1 VAESRTPL
9 PPGTLWPAARERAR
23 RALARGALRPVETE
37 SLTRADGG
45 VGFQLRVVSSLG
57 RKDEDLRRREGVSPP
72 AANPFLPY
80 DPDLYVADVSDT
92 HVCLLN
98 KFNVIEHHLLVVTR
112 AFEHQESLLDD
123 RDFAALAACLA
134 QGPGLGFYNGGE
146 TAGASQPHKHLQV
159 VPLPLADAGPAVP
172 VEAVFAPG
180 EPGRIRRVPRL
191 PFRHAWVRLDA
202 SALDAPAQ
210 STSLLQGLYRRLL
223 EEAGIS
229 VRRIDGQ
236 ERQGAPYNLLVA
248 REWMLLVPRS
258 RERFETVSVNALG
271 FAGSLFLRNRDELR
285 RVEQCGPMAVLR
297 SVGVAT

>member
-1 VAESRTPL
+1 MRPLVFGLTLLVLAAGCGEDEPIPLSEYRDRANAICRESNTEGSAEVTQL
-9 PPGTLWPAARERAR
+9 RER
-23 RALARGALRPVETE
+23 L
-37 SLTRADGG
+37 
-45 VGFQLRVVSSLG
+45 
-57 RKDEDLRRREGVSPP
+57 ED
-72 AANPFLPY
+72 
-80 DPDLYVADVSDT
+80 
-92 HVCLLN
+92 
-98 KFNVIEHHLLVVTR
+98 
-112 AFEHQESLLDD
+112 
-123 RDFAALAACLA
+123 
-134 QGPGLGFYNGGE
+134 GGE